1 MNYLILILNIILCI
15 YLFYCTICDIKT
27 NTVSLKCSL
36 LTILLLLFLR
46 FLFGIFYIDDS
57 IISILPGTFILFMGI
72 ITHQS
77 IGYGDGIVFI
87 VSGIALGKDYI
98 LLLVLG
104 AFIFSSVYSLF
115 LLAKRKSGKTTIPFV
130 PFIFMSYF
138 FIIIL
143 NLI

>member
-46 FLFGIFYIDDS
+46 FLFGIFYIDDF

-143 NLI
+143 ILI

>member
-1 MNYLILILNIILCI
+1 
-15 YLFYCTICDIKT
+15 
-27 NTVSLKCSL
+27 
-36 LTILLLLFLR
+36 
-46 FLFGIFYIDDS
+46 
-57 IISILPGTFILFMGI
+57 MGI

-143 NLI
+143 ILI

>member
-46 FLFGIFYIDDS
+46 FLFGIFYIDDF

-115 LLAKRKSGKTTIPFV
+115 LLAKRKSG
-130 PFIFMSYF
+130 
-138 FIIIL
+138 
-143 NLI
+143 

>member
-46 FLFGIFYIDDS
+46 FLFGIFYIDDF